1 MQRYLLTAE
10 SFYVDVIRYLVAGWY
25 PSNQILQSD
34 IVPRYVVIGSLL
46 RAIKVTKKNLFVQ
59 RCRNSCN
66 KLFLESRGRCQ
77 CQDCFD
83 L

>member
-10 SFYVDVIRYLVAGWY
+10 SFYVDVIRYIVAGWY

-46 RAIKVTKKNLFVQ
+46 RAIKVTKIHLCTNEKFMQ
-59 RCRNSCN
+59 
-66 KLFLESRGRCQ
+66 Q
-77 CQDCFD
+77 A
-83 L
+83 

>member
-10 SFYVDVIRYLVAGWY
+10 SFYVDVIRYIVAGWY

-46 RAIKVTKKNLFVQ
+46 RAIKVTKKHLFVQ
-59 RCRNSCN
+59 QCKNSCN
-66 KLFLESRGRCQ
+66 ELFLESRGRCQ